1 MLVLDLEPGEA
12 IAGGSV
18 FYDYRDEKAYC
29 DREAKRIKAIS
40 CTVVRDDDW
49 EANDRVV
56 MAVRRR
62 TDHGDMVAA
71 INDKDST
78 FNYAVGY

>member
-29 DREAKRIKAIS
+29 DREAK
-40 CTVVRDDDW
+40 
-49 EANDRVV
+49 
-56 MAVRRR
+56 
-62 TDHGDMVAA
+62 
-71 INDKDST
+71 
-78 FNYAVGY
+78 